1 MPITIFDGIVIAVV
15 LFSAILAMVRGFSR
29 EILSIASWAGSVAAA
44 YYLYPVLL
52 PYARNYTDDDKI
64 AIAGSAGVVFLVS
77 LIVISFI
84 TSRIAD
90 FIIDSRIGAL
100 DRTLGFLFGAA
111 RGILLLVVAV
121 AFWNWLVDVKTQP
134 EWVTQAKSKPFLDGL
149 VGKLEAVLP
158 DDIEPQIRARILGKP
173 QEPTTTQAP
182 AEDVAGHKSM
192 RQRIID
198 TVSRLAMHA
207 RRAIC
212 AKYQARH
219 RRTDRGKYSP
229 ERSFFFL
236 VREQGQAG

>member
-15 LFSAILAMVRGFSR
+15 LFSAVLAMVRGFSR
-29 EILSIASWAGSVAAA
+29 EILSIASWGGSVAAA

-173 QEPTTTQAP
+173 QEPTAAQAP
-182 AEDVAGHKSM
+182 AEDVPA
-192 RQRIID
+192 
-198 TVSRLAMHA
+198 TNPPA
-207 RRAIC
+207 
-212 AKYQARH
+212 
-219 RRTDRGKYSP
+219 TNN
-229 ERSFFFL
+229 
-236 VREQGQAG
+236 